1 MGVIIMNAQYSWF
14 ARGACRGLLP
24 GPVEEVSLSQFAQ
37 TPPGLR
43 WIIVAAALA
52 AMTAAGAANPGE
64 APFLAE
70 NRAAMA
76 TMMRHMTVKPSGDVD
91 RDFMAMM
98 IPHHQGAI
106 DMARAE
112 LRYGH
117 DERLHRIAQEIIVDQ
132 QQEIA
137 AMRLA
142 LREPLPPSSHAVD
155 EGPKAAA
162 EGTPSSTQPMK
173 SEGSSK

>member
-14 ARGACRGLLP
+14 ARGACRELRRAS
-24 GPVEEVSLSQFAQ
+24 VEEVCLLQA
-37 TPPGLR
+37 PLGLR

-52 AMTAAGAANPGE
+52 AMTATEAANPGE

-70 NRAAMA
+70 NQASMA

-91 RDFMAMM
+91 RDFIAMM

-142 LREPLPPSSHAVD
+142 LGEPLPPSSHASD
-155 EGPKAAA
+155 EGPKATAD
-162 EGTPSSTQPMK
+162 GTSSSTQPMK